1 MQRFFV
7 VNVRKMQ
14 DQSNHFRNEKV
25 MCDRLS
31 SKIKSAQS
39 RIAQEK
45 KSSYNSV
52 INQVNQLSTFYQKM
66 ANVLDE
72 TGNMI
77 SSGMTEANMNFE
89 DIIII
94 NQKKFDL
101 SD

>member
-14 DQSNHFRNEKV
+14 DQSDRFRNEKV
-25 MCDRLS
+25 MCDTLA
-31 SKIKSAQS
+31 SKIKSVQS
-39 RIAQEK
+39 HVAPEK
-45 KSSYNSV
+45 KNSYSSV
-52 INQVNQLSTFYQKM
+52 INQVNHLSSFYQKM

-77 SSGMTEANMNFE
+77 SSGMTEVNMKLE

-101 SD
+101 ND